1 MFKITQQDQKDFKK
15 NLLYKKDKKFV
26 EFIVDS
32 YVHTKEFSNDTD
44 SLSNKDKLME
54 LEKNDLKYVKARIE
68 SLSEYHDPLKMDSMI
83 LPAVT
88 VLFSALATGFFVNAK
103 MINESTN
110 SMQISGFTV
119 TGFWIFTIITFI
131 LFVLRPGKK
140 KHSKIIF
147 FSKLVDICI
156 EEKELEEKRRE
167 QKEKEQKEQK
177 EKKEQEKRR
186 EQKEKEQEEQEE
198 QEKRREQ
205 KEKEEQKEQENQ
217 RKESVYKL
225 VCLYLE
231 KLVKQ
236 EEMKEVKRS
245 RRKRYRKR

>member
-1 MFKITQQDQKDFKK
+1 M
-15 NLLYKKDKKFV
+15 LYKKDKKFV

-88 VLFSALATGFFVNAK
+88 VLFSVLATGFFVNAK
-103 MINESTN
+103 MINGSTN

-156 EEKELEEKRRE
+156 EEKEQKKQKKEREEKRI
-167 QKEKEQKEQK
+167 
-177 EKKEQEKRR
+177 
-186 EQKEKEQEEQEE
+186 EQKEKEQEEQEKRKE
-198 QEKRREQ
+198 QR
-205 KEKEEQKEQENQ
+205 EKEEKEKQ
-217 RKESVYKL
+217 RKESDYKL
-225 VCLYLE
+225 VRLYLE
-231 KLVKQ
+231 KLVMQ

-245 RRKRYRKR
+245 RRKRYKKR

>member
-1 MFKITQQDQKDFKK
+1 MLVSKFTQQDQKDFKK

-88 VLFSALATGFFVNAK
+88 VLFSVLATGFFVNAK
-103 MINESTN
+103 MINGSTN
-110 SMQISGFTV
+110 SMQVSGFTL

-156 EEKELEEKRRE
+156 EEKEQKKEQEEKRRE
-167 QKEKEQKEQK
+167 QKAERGRTERAGK
-177 EKKEQEKRR
+177 EKRADRKRR
-186 EQKEKEQEEQEE
+186 ERKAA
-198 QEKRREQ
+198 KR
-205 KEKEEQKEQENQ
+205 
-217 RKESVYKL
+217 
-225 VCLYLE
+225 
-231 KLVKQ
+231 
-236 EEMKEVKRS
+236 
-245 RRKRYRKR
+245 

>member
-1 MFKITQQDQKDFKK
+1 MLVSKFTQQDQKDFKK

-54 LEKNDLKYVKARIE
+54 LEKKDLKYVKARIE

-88 VLFSALATGFFVNAK
+88 VLFSVLATGFFVNAK
-103 MINESTN
+103 MINGSTN
-110 SMQISGFTV
+110 SMQVSGFTL

-156 EEKELEEKRRE
+156 EEKEQKKEQEEKRRE
-167 QKEKEQKEQK
+167 QKAERGRTERAGK
-177 EKKEQEKRR
+177 EKRADRKRR
-186 EQKEKEQEEQEE
+186 ERKAA
-198 QEKRREQ
+198 KR
-205 KEKEEQKEQENQ
+205 
-217 RKESVYKL
+217 
-225 VCLYLE
+225 
-231 KLVKQ
+231 
-236 EEMKEVKRS
+236 
-245 RRKRYRKR
+245 

>member
-1 MFKITQQDQKDFKK
+1 MLVSKFTQQDQEDFKK

-88 VLFSALATGFFVNAK
+88 VLFSVLATGFFVNAK
-103 MINESTN
+103 MINGSTN

-156 EEKELEEKRRE
+156 EEKEQKKEQEEKRRE
-167 QKEKEQKEQK
+167 Q
-177 EKKEQEKRR
+177 R
-186 EQKEKEQEEQEE
+186 
-198 QEKRREQ
+198 
-205 KEKEEQKEQENQ
+205 EKEEKEKQ
-217 RKESVYKL
+217 RKESDYKL
-225 VCLYLE
+225 VRLYLE
-231 KLVKQ
+231 KLVMQ

-245 RRKRYRKR
+245 RRKRYKKR

>member
-1 MFKITQQDQKDFKK
+1 M
-15 NLLYKKDKKFV
+15 
-26 EFIVDS
+26 
-32 YVHTKEFSNDTD
+32 
-44 SLSNKDKLME
+44 
-54 LEKNDLKYVKARIE
+54 KARIE

-88 VLFSALATGFFVNAK
+88 VLFSVLATGFFVNAK
-103 MINESTN
+103 MINGSTN

-156 EEKELEEKRRE
+156 EEKE
-167 QKEKEQKEQK
+167 Q
-177 EKKEQEKRR
+177 KKEQEEKRR
-186 EQKEKEQEEQEE
+186 EQKEKEQEEQE
-198 QEKRREQ
+198 KRREQ
-205 KEKEEQKEQENQ
+205 REKEEKEKQ
-217 RKESVYKL
+217 RKESDYKL
-225 VCLYLE
+225 VRLYLE
-231 KLVKQ
+231 KLVMQ

-245 RRKRYRKR
+245 RRKRYKKR

>member
-1 MFKITQQDQKDFKK
+1 MSKFTQQDQKDFKK

-88 VLFSALATGFFVNAK
+88 VLFSVLATGFFVNAK
-103 MINESTN
+103 MINGSTN
-110 SMQISGFTV
+110 SMQVSGFTV

-156 EEKELEEKRRE
+156 EEKEQKKEQEEKRRE
-167 QKEKEQKEQK
+167 QK
-177 EKKEQEKRR
+177 
-186 EQKEKEQEEQEE
+186 EQEE

-205 KEKEEQKEQENQ
+205 KEKEEKEKQ
-217 RKESVYKL
+217 RKESDDKL
-225 VCLYLE
+225 VRLYLE
-231 KLVKQ
+231 KLAVQ

>member
-1 MFKITQQDQKDFKK
+1 MSKFTQQDQEGFKK

-88 VLFSALATGFFVNAK
+88 VLFSVLATGFFVNAK
-103 MINESTN
+103 MINGSTN

-156 EEKELEEKRRE
+156 EEKE
-167 QKEKEQKEQK
+167 QKKQ
-177 EKKEQEKRR
+177 KKEREEKRR
-186 EQKEKEQEEQEE
+186 EQKEKEQEEQEKRKE
-198 QEKRREQ
+198 QR
-205 KEKEEQKEQENQ
+205 EKEEKEKQ
-217 RKESVYKL
+217 RKESDYKL
-225 VCLYLE
+225 VRLYLE
-231 KLVKQ
+231 KLVMQ

-245 RRKRYRKR
+245 RRKRYKKR

>member
-1 MFKITQQDQKDFKK
+1 
-15 NLLYKKDKKFV
+15 
-26 EFIVDS
+26 
-32 YVHTKEFSNDTD
+32 
-44 SLSNKDKLME
+44 ME

-88 VLFSALATGFFVNAK
+88 VLFSVLATGFFVNAK
-103 MINESTN
+103 MINGSTN

-156 EEKELEEKRRE
+156 EEKE
-167 QKEKEQKEQK
+167 Q
-177 EKKEQEKRR
+177 KKEQEEKRR

-205 KEKEEQKEQENQ
+205 REKEEKEKQ
-217 RKESVYKL
+217 RKESDYKL
-225 VCLYLE
+225 VRLYLE
-231 KLVKQ
+231 KLVMQ

-245 RRKRYRKR
+245 RRKRYKKR

>member
-1 MFKITQQDQKDFKK
+1 MFIITQQDQKDFKK
-15 NLLYKKDKKFV
+15 NLLYKKDKTFV

-32 YVHTKEFSNDTD
+32 YVHTKELSNDTD

-54 LEKNDLKYVKARIE
+54 LEKNELKYVKARIE

-88 VLFSALATGFFVNAK
+88 VLFSVLATGFFVNAK
-103 MINESTN
+103 MINGSAD

-156 EEKELEEKRRE
+156 EEKEQEERRE
-167 QKEKEQKEQK
+167 QKEQEQ
-177 EKKEQEKRR
+177 KEQEKRR
-186 EQKEKEQEEQEE
+186 EQKEQEQKEQEE

-205 KEKEEQKEQENQ
+205 KEQEQKEQEKQ
-217 RKESVYKL
+217 RKESGYKL
-225 VCLYLE
+225 LRLYLE

-245 RRKRYRKR
+245 GRKRYRKR

>member
-1 MFKITQQDQKDFKK
+1 MSKFTQQDQEDFKK

-88 VLFSALATGFFVNAK
+88 VLFSVLATGFFVNAK
-103 MINESTN
+103 MINGSTN

-156 EEKELEEKRRE
+156 EEKEQKKQKKEREEKRI
-167 QKEKEQKEQK
+167 
-177 EKKEQEKRR
+177 
-186 EQKEKEQEEQEE
+186 EQKEKEQEEQEKRKE
-198 QEKRREQ
+198 QR
-205 KEKEEQKEQENQ
+205 EKEEKEKQ
-217 RKESVYKL
+217 RKESDYKL
-225 VCLYLE
+225 VRLYLE
-231 KLVKQ
+231 KLVMQ
-236 EEMKEVKRS
+236 EEMKEAKRS
-245 RRKRYRKR
+245 RRKRYKKR

>member
-1 MFKITQQDQKDFKK
+1 MSKFTQQDQEDFKK

-88 VLFSALATGFFVNAK
+88 VLFSVLATGFFVNAK
-103 MINESTN
+103 MINGSTN

-156 EEKELEEKRRE
+156 EEKEQKKEQEEKRRE
-167 QKEKEQKEQK
+167 Q
-177 EKKEQEKRR
+177 R
-186 EQKEKEQEEQEE
+186 
-198 QEKRREQ
+198 
-205 KEKEEQKEQENQ
+205 EKEEKEKQ
-217 RKESVYKL
+217 RKESDYKL
-225 VCLYLE
+225 VRLYLE
-231 KLVKQ
+231 KLVMQ

-245 RRKRYRKR
+245 RRKRYKKR

>member
-1 MFKITQQDQKDFKK
+1 MLVSKITQQDQKDFKK
-15 NLLYKKDKKFV
+15 NLLYKKDKRFV

-103 MINESTN
+103 MINGSTN

-167 QKEKEQKEQK
+167 QKEKEQ
-177 EKKEQEKRR
+177 
-186 EQKEKEQEEQEE
+186 EE

-225 VCLYLE
+225 VSLYLE
-231 KLVKQ
+231 RLVKQ
-236 EEMKEVKRS
+236 EEMKEVKGS

>member
-1 MFKITQQDQKDFKK
+1 MLVSKFTQQDQKDFKK

-88 VLFSALATGFFVNAK
+88 VLFSVLATGFFVNAK
-103 MINESTN
+103 MINGSTN
-110 SMQISGFTV
+110 SMQVSGFTV

-156 EEKELEEKRRE
+156 EEKEQKKEQEEKRRE
-167 QKEKEQKEQK
+167 QK
-177 EKKEQEKRR
+177 
-186 EQKEKEQEEQEE
+186 EQEE

-205 KEKEEQKEQENQ
+205 KEKEEKEKQ
-217 RKESVYKL
+217 RKESDDKL
-225 VCLYLE
+225 VRLYLE
-231 KLVKQ
+231 KLAVQ

>member
-1 MFKITQQDQKDFKK
+1 MSKFTQQDQEDFKK

-88 VLFSALATGFFVNAK
+88 VLFSVLATGFFVNAK
-103 MINESTN
+103 MINGSTN

-156 EEKELEEKRRE
+156 EEKEQKKQKKEREEKRI
-167 QKEKEQKEQK
+167 
-177 EKKEQEKRR
+177 
-186 EQKEKEQEEQEE
+186 EQKEKEQEEQEKRKE
-198 QEKRREQ
+198 QR
-205 KEKEEQKEQENQ
+205 EKEEKEKQ
-217 RKESVYKL
+217 RKESDYKL
-225 VCLYLE
+225 VRLYLE
-231 KLVKQ
+231 KLVMQ

-245 RRKRYRKR
+245 RRKRYKKR

>member
-1 MFKITQQDQKDFKK
+1 
-15 NLLYKKDKKFV
+15 
-26 EFIVDS
+26 
-32 YVHTKEFSNDTD
+32 
-44 SLSNKDKLME
+44 ME

-103 MINESTN
+103 MINGSTN
-110 SMQISGFTV
+110 SMQIIGFTV

-167 QKEKEQKEQK
+167 QKEKE
-177 EKKEQEKRR
+177 
-186 EQKEKEQEEQEE
+186 
-198 QEKRREQ
+198 
-205 KEKEEQKEQENQ
+205 EQKEQENQ

>member
-1 MFKITQQDQKDFKK
+1 M
-15 NLLYKKDKKFV
+15 
-26 EFIVDS
+26 
-32 YVHTKEFSNDTD
+32 
-44 SLSNKDKLME
+44 
-54 LEKNDLKYVKARIE
+54 KARIE

-88 VLFSALATGFFVNAK
+88 VLFSVLATGFFVNAK
-103 MINESTN
+103 MINGSTN

-156 EEKELEEKRRE
+156 EEKEQKKEQEEKRRE
-167 QKEKEQKEQK
+167 Q
-177 EKKEQEKRR
+177 R
-186 EQKEKEQEEQEE
+186 
-198 QEKRREQ
+198 
-205 KEKEEQKEQENQ
+205 EKEEKEKQ
-217 RKESVYKL
+217 RKESDYKL
-225 VCLYLE
+225 VRLYLE
-231 KLVKQ
+231 KLVMQ

-245 RRKRYRKR
+245 RRKRYKKR

>member
-1 MFKITQQDQKDFKK
+1 MLVSKFTQQDQEGFKK

-88 VLFSALATGFFVNAK
+88 VLFSVLATGFFVNAK
-103 MINESTN
+103 MINGSTN

-156 EEKELEEKRRE
+156 EEKE
-167 QKEKEQKEQK
+167 QKKQ
-177 EKKEQEKRR
+177 KKEREEKRR
-186 EQKEKEQEEQEE
+186 EQKEKEQEEQEKRKE
-198 QEKRREQ
+198 QR
-205 KEKEEQKEQENQ
+205 EKEEKEKQ
-217 RKESVYKL
+217 RKESDYKL
-225 VCLYLE
+225 VRLYLE
-231 KLVKQ
+231 KLVMQ

-245 RRKRYRKR
+245 RRKRYKKR

>member
-1 MFKITQQDQKDFKK
+1 MLVSKFTQQDQEDFKK

-88 VLFSALATGFFVNAK
+88 VLFSVLATGFFVNAK
-103 MINESTN
+103 MINGSTN

-156 EEKELEEKRRE
+156 EEKEQKKQKKEREEKRI
-167 QKEKEQKEQK
+167 
-177 EKKEQEKRR
+177 
-186 EQKEKEQEEQEE
+186 EQKEKEQEEQEKRKE
-198 QEKRREQ
+198 QR
-205 KEKEEQKEQENQ
+205 EKEEKEKQ
-217 RKESVYKL
+217 RKESDYKL
-225 VCLYLE
+225 VRLYLE
-231 KLVKQ
+231 KLVMQ

-245 RRKRYRKR
+245 RRKRYKKR

>member
-1 MFKITQQDQKDFKK
+1 MLVSRFTQQDQEDFKK

-88 VLFSALATGFFVNAK
+88 VLFSVLATGFFVNAK
-103 MINESTN
+103 MINGSTN

-156 EEKELEEKRRE
+156 EEKE
-167 QKEKEQKEQK
+167 Q
-177 EKKEQEKRR
+177 KKEQEEKRR
-186 EQKEKEQEEQEE
+186 EQKEKEQEEQE
-198 QEKRREQ
+198 KRREQ
-205 KEKEEQKEQENQ
+205 REKEEKEKQ
-217 RKESVYKL
+217 RKESDYKL
-225 VCLYLE
+225 VRLYLE
-231 KLVKQ
+231 KLVMQ

-245 RRKRYRKR
+245 RRKRYKKR